1 MTPVTRM
8 ITVYLLALTLVVLP
22 FSTSF
27 GFFMTGANYSM
38 QMGHVDSAGC
48 NDSANDT
55 SCLQLSD
62 QEQHAETDDE
72 CCTDHCDAFSG
83 AQICTDIIQETDIP
97 FTDEYIATL
106 SSRVTEQLPS
116 QILRPPLHLP

>member
-1 MTPVTRM
+1 MTHVTRM

-22 FSTSF
+22 FSSSF
-27 GFFMTGANYSM
+27 GYFMAGASFSM
-38 QMGHVDSAGC
+38 QMGHVDSAEC
-48 NDSANDT
+48 NDKSDDT
-55 SCLQLSD
+55 SCRQLSD
-62 QEQHAETDDE
+62 QEQHAETDDK

-106 SSRVTEQLPS
+106 SSRVTELIPS
-116 QILRPPLHLP
+116 QILRPPLRVS